1 MITRLSSKENTK
13 ICDPF
18 LCLVFRE
25 DYVWLAGEVFDVEAV
40 AEGESGKQS
49 GERGGEH
56 FGLGVFA
63 LDAAHVVGAGLF
75 AVDVGHVR

>member
-1 MITRLSSKENTK
+1 MTCTSGLKRDSI
-13 ICDPF
+13 
-18 LCLVFRE
+18 
-25 DYVWLAGEVFDVEAV
+25 GMQEA
-40 AEGESGKQS
+40 AH
-49 GERGGEH
+49 EH